1 MYKSIIVLIVFLF
14 GFTSFAQKKKDLIAE
29 VAQLKANAVEM
40 QAQLNAIAK
49 AKELDL
55 QDSLQ
60 SFSYAFGTSIGSNL
74 RTVGFDS
81 LSYNAFSMA
90 LEDALKGEEKMQI
103 QDAQMLI
110 KRTIQAKQEELAKAQ
125 SAEGEAFLEENGK
138 KPEVVTTASGLQ
150 YEILTKGDGAIPS
163 STDRVKVHYT
173 GTLIDGTVFD
183 SSIRRGEPTTFGVT
197 QVIQGWTEALLLM
210 PVGSKWKVF
219 IPQDLAYGP
228 RGAGGGEIPPY
239 AALIFEMELLAI
251 EE

>member
-1 MYKSIIVLIVFLF
+1 MYKSIIVLVVFFF

-90 LEDALKGEEKMQI
+90 LEDALKGEKKMQI

-138 KPEVVTTASGLQ
+138 KPEVVTTESG
-150 YEILTKGDGAIPS
+150 YNMKP
-163 STDRVKVHYT
+163 
-173 GTLIDGTVFD
+173 
-183 SSIRRGEPTTFGVT
+183 
-197 QVIQGWTEALLLM
+197 
-210 PVGSKWKVF
+210 
-219 IPQDLAYGP
+219 
-228 RGAGGGEIPPY
+228 
-239 AALIFEMELLAI
+239 
-251 EE
+251 